1 MDDHDSPIIRA
12 ARPEDAELLGALA
25 RRSKAH
31 WGYSPE
37 FLEACRAE
45 LSISPAYIA
54 QHPTFVL
61 ARGDDPL
68 GFYTLEALSSTA
80 VELGHLFV
88 EPAEIGRSLGRA
100 LLSHAREE
108 ARRRGYRVLVI
119 QSDPNAARFYEAC
132 GARRVGERRSASIPG
147 RLLPLFELDLS
158 G

>member
-1 MDDHDSPIIRA
+1 MSYPMIRA

-25 RRSKAH
+25 LRSKAH

-45 LSISPAYIA
+45 LSISPAYVA

-61 ARGDDPL
+61 SPGDEPL
-68 GFYTLEALSSTA
+68 GFYTLEALSSTD
-80 VELGHLFV
+80 VELSHLFV
-88 EPAEIGRSLGRA
+88 EPAEIGRGLGRA

-158 G
+158 R